1 MITRAISGLIL
12 VTVMLCILLGYP
24 GMFSVFWGFVMVIAY
39 LEGLKFSRYSKG
51 LRRIYL
57 ASALMWMLSLSAASS
72 MDSLTHF
79 VVLPLLSLFVFLM
92 ASIFLYEGE
101 HDFYFFYDF
110 CGLFSTFIYI
120 SMFYTPIFYLA
131 SRPDSVEILLFLF
144 GLMWIQDTL
153 AYFFGKAFGKRK
165 LAVSL
170 SPKKTWEGSVLGLLG
185 AYFCL
190 WPIQLSF
197 EIQVQNYLLV
207 FVILVGIAGQ
217 VGDLLESFY
226 KRNFGVKDS
235 GSILPGHGGVLDRF
249 DSVTAG
255 SIVYLALNAF
265 LNAL

>member
-1 MITRAISGLIL
+1 MITRAVSGLIL
-12 VTVMLCILLGYP
+12 VSAMLSILIF
-24 GMFSVFWGFVMVIAY
+24 FSDKFFLFWGAVMSIAY
-39 LEGLKFSRYSKG
+39 FEGLKFSRYSRG
-51 LRRIYL
+51 LRLIYL
-57 ASALMWMLSLSAASS
+57 VSALLWMLSLFGASF
-72 MDSLTHF
+72 MDSLAHF
-79 VVLPLLSLFVFLM
+79 VALPLLSLFVFLT

-131 SRPDSVEILLFLF
+131 TRPDAVEILLFLF

-170 SPKKTWEGSVLGLLG
+170 SPKKTWEGSILGLIG
-185 AYFCL
+185 AYLCL
-190 WPIQLSF
+190 WPLQMLF
-197 EIQVQNYLLV
+197 ELQVQNYLLL

-265 LNAL
+265 LRAL